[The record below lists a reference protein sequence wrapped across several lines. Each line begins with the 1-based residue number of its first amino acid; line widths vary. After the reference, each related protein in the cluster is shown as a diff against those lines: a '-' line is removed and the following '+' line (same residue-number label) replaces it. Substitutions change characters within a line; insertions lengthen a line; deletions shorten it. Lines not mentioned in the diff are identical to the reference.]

1 MFFREI
7 VLLGC
12 KYSKNG
18 TRILDKV
25 KLHFWIDFILV
36 QFGPKKTFFGTSNY
50 PGNTNSITRVRVSSY
65 YPGTRVLGYPLDAL
79 GLGIQLFY
87 SLMVKALKF
96 TFKLVNY
103 TTNHHHF
110 KLQSHL

>member
-1 MFFREI
+1 MFFFREI

-36 QFGPKKTFFGTSNY
+36 QFCPKKTFFVTSNY

-79 GLGIQLFY
+79 PATKRVETVRNNSLGRFEANEHNWQ
-87 SLMVKALKF
+87 MDGKV
-96 TFKLVNY
+96 LVQND
-103 TTNHHHF
+103 
-110 KLQSHL
+110 